1 MPFFKNQ
8 GNIVNGRMYVI
19 ELNSTLN
26 TVSDTEKKPK
36 GLQKEETKKV
46 VCIRELIY
54 AYMYLY
60 LDEGLR

>member
-1 MPFFKNQ
+1 M
-8 GNIVNGRMYVI
+8 NGRMYVI

-26 TVSDTEKKPK
+26 TVSDTEKKKPK

>member
-1 MPFFKNQ
+1 
-8 GNIVNGRMYVI
+8 MYVI